1 MVTGKDTLPPIG
13 RDQLANRADS
23 ARSHADFRKR
33 LYEGTNAE
41 HGLAVLAELMIHAP
55 DADRYA
61 TRRAAFL
68 RMCRE
73 ETPPS
78 AVVARILR
86 YFAVD
91 VPSLPYDSRDS
102 LVHAILDHTADEEAL
117 VLFLLALT
125 DQPDSVRPILDRI
138 VSRQNPFPTLTRL
151 LTAPWLESF
160 RHILAAKLLDAART
174 RQGALRLWVR
184 AEPDA
189 FFRPEIFDTLFSQGT
204 KLVGGICKEIIAE
217 GPEEARGRLI
227 ERLRRDG
234 SETALRLLILG
245 LPFGSRPCE
254 PELLAA
260 LGTFQHP
267 LAAAA
272 LREVVHHCN
281 VDGARMEEAER
292 ALQALHAMGTADSRA
307 FLREIATQRY
317 ALLSVYR
324 RPLRLDAARMLRAK
338 KVAS

>member
-1 MVTGKDTLPPIG
+1 MVTGKDTLPPEG
-13 RDQLANRADS
+13 RDLLANRADS
-23 ARSHADFRKR
+23 ARGHADFRKR
-33 LYEGTNAE
+33 LYENANAE
-41 HGLAVLAELMIHAP
+41 SALAVLAELMIGAGS
-55 DADRYA
+55 AETYRV
-61 TRRAAFL
+61 RREAFL
-68 RMCRE
+68 RLCRE
-73 ETPPS
+73 ETPSS

-91 VPSLPYDSRDS
+91 APALPFDSRDT

-117 VLFLLALT
+117 VLFLLAMT

-138 VSRQNPFPTLTRL
+138 VTRQNPFPTLTRL

-184 AEPDA
+184 EDPDA
-189 FFRPEIFDTLFSQGT
+189 FFKPEVFDTLFSQGT

-217 GPEEARGRLI
+217 GPPEARARLI
-227 ERLRRDG
+227 DRLRRDG

-245 LPFGSRPCE
+245 LPYGQRTCE

-260 LGTFQHP
+260 LASFQNP

-272 LREVVHHCN
+272 LREVIHRSN
-281 VDGARMEEAER
+281 VSGERMDEAALALK
-292 ALQALHAMGTADSRA
+292 ALQAMNTKEASG
-307 FLREIATQRY
+307 FLQEIANRRY
-317 ALLSVYR
+317 ALLRVYR
-324 RPLRLDAARMLRAK
+324 RPLRTGAARMLRRRN
-338 KVAS
+338 AS

>member
-1 MVTGKDTLPPIG
+1 MVTGKDTLPPDG
-13 RDQLANRADS
+13 RDQLADRADS

-33 LYEGTNAE
+33 LYANANAE
-41 HGLAVLAELMIHAP
+41 QALAVLAEMMIRAE
-55 DADRYA
+55 DEDTYA
-61 TRRAAFL
+61 ARRAAFL
-68 RMCRE
+68 RLCRD

-117 VLFLLALT
+117 VLFLLAMT

-184 AEPDA
+184 DDPDA
-189 FFRPEIFDTLFSQGT
+189 FFKPEIFDTLFGEGT

-217 GPEEARGRLI
+217 GPPEARARLI

-254 PELLAA
+254 PELVAA
-260 LGTFQHP
+260 LASFQNP
-267 LAAAA
+267 LASCA
-272 LREVVHHCN
+272 LREVIHRCN
-281 VDGARMEEAER
+281 VNGERLEEADL
-292 ALQALHAMGTADSRA
+292 ALKALHAMNCNEALS
-307 FLREIATQRY
+307 FLREIAARRY
-317 ALLSVYR
+317 ALMPAFR
-324 RPLRLDAARMLRAK
+324 RPLRTRAADLLRRRL
-338 KVAS
+338 AS

>member
-1 MVTGKDTLPPIG
+1 MVIGKDPLPPEG
-13 RDQLANRADS
+13 RDRLRNREDS
-23 ARSHADFRKR
+23 ARCHADFRKR
-33 LYEGTNAE
+33 LYENANAE
-41 HGLAVLAELMIHAP
+41 QALAVLAELMIHAP
-55 DADRYA
+55 DEEAYGA
-61 TRRAAFL
+61 RRTAFL
-68 RMCRE
+68 RLCRD
-73 ETPPS
+73 ETPSS

-91 VPSLPYDSRDS
+91 VPTLPFDSRDN

-117 VLFLLALT
+117 VLFLLAMT

-184 AEPDA
+184 DDPDA

-217 GPEEARGRLI
+217 GPAEARARLI
-227 ERLRRDG
+227 DRLRRDG

-260 LGTFQHP
+260 LSSFHEP
-267 LAAAA
+267 LAASA
-272 LREVVHHCN
+272 LREVVHRCN
-281 VDGARMEEAER
+281 VNGRRLEEAEF
-292 ALQALHAMGTADSRA
+292 ALKALHAMNTHDARG
-307 FLREIATQRY
+307 FLREIASRRY
-317 ALLSVYR
+317 ALLPAFR
-324 RPLRLDAARMLRAK
+324 RPLRSGAARLLRRR
-338 KVAS
+338 VAT

>member
-1 MVTGKDTLPPIG
+1 MVTTKDTLPPEG

-23 ARSHADFRKR
+23 ARGHADFRKR
-33 LYEGTNAE
+33 LYENTNAE
-41 HGLAVLAELMIHAP
+41 SALAVLAELMIHAA
-55 DADRYA
+55 DADTYQA
-61 TRRAAFL
+61 RREAFL
-68 RMCRE
+68 RLCRE

-91 VPSLPYDSRDS
+91 VLTLPFDSRDT

-117 VLFLLALT
+117 VLFLLAMT

-184 AEPDA
+184 EDPDG
-189 FFRPEIFDTLFSQGT
+189 FFKPEIFDTLFSQGT

-217 GPEEARGRLI
+217 GPPEARARLV

-234 SETALRLLILG
+234 SETALRILILG
-245 LPFGSRPCE
+245 LPFGRRACE

-260 LGTFQHP
+260 LADFHNP
-267 LAAAA
+267 LAVAA
-272 LREVVHHCN
+272 LREVIHRSN
-281 VDGARMEEAER
+281 VSGEGIDEAGL
-292 ALQALHAMGTADSRA
+292 ALKALHTMDTNEARS
-307 FLREIATQRY
+307 FLREIATRRH
-317 ALLSVYR
+317 ALLPVYR
-324 RPLRLDAARMLRAK
+324 RQLRLGASRMLRRRTA
-338 KVAS
+338 